1 LERSAV
7 ILTERVSTKFSQDK
21 TALELAGKPL
31 IRHVIDAVGPAVEEI
46 IVVADSEEK
55 IKQYTKILGGNV
67 RFALDKYQSQGT
79 LAGALTG
86 LSAAQGKYTLLM
98 SVDTPL
104 VAKEVVTLLF
114 DLCVGKAAA
123 IPRWPDEQIAPL
135 QAVYRTNMALEA
147 ARQAVDE
154 GKLDVQAMIDKLRG
168 VRYVSTLVIQQL
180 DPDLNTF
187 FTINSPLD
195 LKRAAAMGKP
205 RKTKSGKRKTHSV
218 KA

>member
-1 LERSAV
+1 LDRSAV
-7 ILTERVSTKFSQDK
+7 ILTEGFASKFSQDK
-21 TALELAGKPL
+21 AILELADKPL
-31 IRHVIDAVGPAVEEI
+31 IRHVIEAVSPTVEET

-67 RFALDKYQSQGT
+67 RFAVDRYQSQGQLT
-79 LAGALTG
+79 GALAG

-98 SVDTPL
+98 SVDTPF
-104 VAKEVVTLLF
+104 VSREVVSLLF

-123 IPRWPDEQIAPL
+123 IPRWPDQQTAPL

-147 ARQAVDE
+147 ARQAVDDGE
-154 GKLDVQAMIDKLRG
+154 LSLEAMVDKLRG

-187 FTINSPLD
+187 FAINSPLD
-195 LKRAAAMGKP
+195 LKRAAAVGKP
-205 RKTKSGKRKTHSV
+205 RKTKSGKLKR
-218 KA
+218 

>member
-1 LERSAV
+1 MDRSVV
-7 ILTERVSTKFSQDK
+7 ILTEGFASKFSQDK
-21 TALELAGKPL
+21 AILDLADKPL
-31 IRHVIDAVGPAVEEI
+31 IRHVIEAVSPTVEET

-67 RFALDKYQSQGT
+67 RFAVDRYQSQGT
-79 LAGALTG
+79 LTGALAG

-98 SVDTPL
+98 SVDMPF
-104 VAKEVVTLLF
+104 VSREVVSLLF

-123 IPRWPDEQIAPL
+123 IPRWPDEQTAPL
-135 QAVYRTNMALEA
+135 QAVYCTNVALEA
-147 ARQAVDE
+147 TRQAVDD
-154 GKLDVQAMIDKLRG
+154 GKLSLEAMVDKLRG

-187 FTINSPLD
+187 FAINSPLD

-205 RKTKSGKRKTHSV
+205 RKTKSGKLKR
-218 KA
+218 